1 MTREQ
6 SLPKVRKPDTVR
18 CLGAVDADA
27 LAAAVGAL
35 SEKTWQE
42 EDARKEN
49 AHRCF
54 HHTRHVVFRFIAG
67 NAWPWLYYT
76 TPIGKEFEPLI
87 TPLMAQAAQV
97 YGYREPVFPKAML
110 ARLQA
115 GHDID
120 AHTDSGP
127 VHALT
132 HRIHVPLL
140 TNSAATLTVNGGSF
154 QLRAG
159 FAYEVNN
166 LAEHRVR
173 NRGDEDRI
181 HFLFEVFD
189 GSRPALKPAA
199 PLVFRRKL
207 SSRSK
212 RA

>member
-1 MTREQ
+1 M
-6 SLPKVRKPDTVR
+6 
-18 CLGAVDADA
+18 
-27 LAAAVGAL
+27 GAL

-49 AHRCF
+49 AYPCF

-87 TPLMAQAAQV
+87 TPLMAQAAQT

-120 AHTDSGP
+120 AHTDGSRS
-127 VHALT
+127 HALT
-132 HRIHVPLL
+132 HRIHVPLI
-140 TNSAATLTVNGGSF
+140 TNRAATLAVNGGSF
-154 QLRAG
+154 HLCAG

-166 LAEHRVR
+166 LAEHWAC
-173 NRGDEDRI
+173 NSGAEDRI

-189 GSRPALKPAA
+189 GSRPALRPTT
-199 PLVFRRKL
+199 PLVLDRGAT
-207 SSRSK
+207 S
-212 RA
+212 AT